1 MLKSIIKAVATP
13 ERLSGYAADGIQ
25 RGVNGTK
32 DETAATVAKY
42 ATFAIEAAE
51 LAKDISGMLADG
63 RIDNM
68 ERDTLQKMMEPLF
81 AKVMELV

>member
-25 RGVNGTK
+25 QGVNGTK
-32 DETAATVAKY
+32 EETAATVAKY
-42 ATFAIEAAE
+42 AAFANEAAE
-51 LAKDISGMLADG
+51 FAKNVFAMLTDG

-68 ERDTLQKMMEPLF
+68 ERDTLQKIMEPLF

>member
-1 MLKSIIKAVATP
+1 MLKSIIKAIATP
-13 ERLSGYAADGIQ
+13 ERLSGYAADSIQ

-32 DETAATVAKY
+32 EETAATVAKY
-42 ATFAIEAAE
+42 AIITNEMAAI
-51 LAKDISGMLADG
+51 AKNVSAMLTDA
-63 RIDNM
+63 RIDNV